1 MMVGERMIREED
13 DVLWRCVWRSGR
25 VVGERMI
32 REEDDVL

>member
-1 MMVGERMIREED
+1 MVGERMIREED
-13 DVLWRCVWRSGR
+13 DVLWRYVRRSGR